1 MRHKDLRP
9 RGDTGST
16 CDLRGHA
23 LWGGGKRTLPLT
35 LAALLIT
42 ALALGV
48 GGVQAAEA
56 PKIDAYVSSGLLAE
70 AEASPN
76 ALFDVIVQARKG
88 KKTAD
93 VADEVTKV
101 LKDEPKTGSKLKR
114 KFISIAGT
122 SATLTGKQLVKLAD
136 RNEIAS
142 ITRDVEVELLS
153 YSNTQLWPE
162 AAGVADNWSSTAPES
177 GYPAIAVVDSGITNV
192 LSGLSGASGSRLV
205 KSVTM
210 VSASTS
216 YAAYGH
222 GSMVASIAANQNAG
236 YTGSSPKAKI
246 VSVKVLDGNGVGSKS
261 DIVAACD
268 WILQNKATYNIRVAN
283 FSLNAGGES
292 IEFDALDKAV
302 EALWLNGI
310 VVVVAAGNY
319 AVDGAQSDVG
329 YSPANDPFV
338 ITVGASDINGTVPAS
353 DDFAAPWSAFG
364 YTQDGFRKPEVAAP
378 GRHMNGSVPTGAKL
392 LTQFPERVVAPNY
405 MWMSGTSFSAP
416 VVSGIVASIIAN
428 NPTWTPDQV
437 KGAIMETVSV
447 PAGYS
452 SDGAMGVGVVNG
464 AAALN
469 ASGLPD
475 PNAGLNQFVFLNTA
489 TGKQEF
495 DASAWYSTAISD
507 ASWSSASWSSA
518 SWSSASW
525 SSASWSSASWSS
537 ASWSSASWASASWAS
552 ASWANT
558 TDVE

>member
-1 MRHKDLRP
+1 MRHKDLGP
-9 RGDTGST
+9 SGDTGST
-16 CDLRGHA
+16 CDLRGHV
-23 LWGGGKRTLPLT
+23 LWGGGKRALPLT
-35 LAALLIT
+35 LAALLVT

-48 GGVQAAEA
+48 GRVQAAEA
-56 PKIDAYVSSGLLAE
+56 PKIDAYVSSGLLTE
-70 AEASPN
+70 AEANPN

-88 KKTAD
+88 KKTDD
-93 VADEVTKV
+93 VADEVTKL

-136 RNEIAS
+136 RSEIES
-142 ITRDVEVELLS
+142 ITRDVEVELLT

-162 AAGVADNWSSTAPES
+162 AAGVAADWSSTTPES
-177 GYPAIAVVDSGITNV
+177 SYPAIAVVDSGITNV
-192 LSGLSGASGSRLV
+192 LSGLSGASSSRLV

-292 IEFDALDKAV
+292 IQFDALDKAV
-302 EALWLNGI
+302 EALWLKGI

-319 AVDGAQSDVG
+319 AVNGAQSDVG

-338 ITVGASDINGTVPAS
+338 ITVGASDINDSVPAV

-364 YTQDGFRKPEVAAP
+364 FTQDGFRKPEAAAP
-378 GRHMNGSVPTGAKL
+378 GRQISGA
-392 LTQFPERVVAPNY
+392 VAAR
-405 MWMSGTSFSAP
+405 G
-416 VVSGIVASIIAN
+416 VIAG
-428 NPTWTPDQV
+428 DRR
-437 KGAIMETVSV
+437 
-447 PAGYS
+447 
-452 SDGAMGVGVVNG
+452 
-464 AAALN
+464 L
-469 ASGLPD
+469 
-475 PNAGLNQFVFLNTA
+475 
-489 TGKQEF
+489 
-495 DASAWYSTAISD
+495 DARA
-507 ASWSSASWSSA
+507 
-518 SWSSASW
+518 
-525 SSASWSSASWSS
+525 
-537 ASWSSASWASASWAS
+537 
-552 ASWANT
+552 
-558 TDVE
+558 